1 MHVLYNTLELEDL
14 VLVVTKILQDTTEF
28 TLVLGA
34 DLTAGDSLVHGGRA
48 TDEELDVLLLG
59 LGQDSL
65 QQLFADE
72 ALATGPLRRGVAQ
85 DVEGTEALGVGVLQ
99 ILKFLLQQDI
109 SFAVVAEDQ
118 SDLGLVLG
126 VLEDL
131 TGELVHRGDASTTG
145 DQADVVV
152 LVGLPGV
159 LDNRSLERQALVD
172 IHGVQV
178 LGHGAAGVSLD
189 DELEVAGDICHVL
202 AVENQVGSILILPS
216 SLVGV

>member
-1 MHVLYNTLELEDL
+1 MYNNLELEYL
-14 VLVVTKILQDTTEF
+14 VLVVTQILQDTSEF

-48 TDEELDVLLLG
+48 TDEELDVFLLG
-59 LGQDSL
+59 LWQDSL
-65 QQLFADE
+65 QQLFADVT
-72 ALATGPLRRGVAQ
+72 LATGPLRRGVVQ

-99 ILKFLLQQDI
+99 ILKLLLQEDI
-109 SFAVVAEDQ
+109 FFADIAEDQ

-131 TGELVHRGDASTTG
+131 TGELVHRGDTSTTG

-152 LVGLPGV
+152 LVCLPRV
-159 LDNRSLERQALVD
+159 LDNRSLEGQALVD
-172 IHGVQV
+172 VHGVDV
-178 LGHGAAGVSLD
+178 LGHRAAGVSLD
-189 DELEVAGDICHVL
+189 DELKVAGDICYVL
-202 AVENQVGSILILPS
+202 AEENQVGSMLILPS